1 MERSVKLYGIPNC
14 DSVKKAK
21 DWLQEHDIAID
32 FHDYKT
38 SGISKAKL
46 NEWCKK
52 ADWTILL
59 NKKST
64 TWRGLDLETQA
75 AVTNQKAAVSLMQ
88 EHTSLIKRPVIELSN
103 GELLIG
109 FDAAIYEQQFSII

>member
-1 MERSVKLYGIPNC
+1 MSSSVKLYGIPNC

-21 DWLQEHDIAID
+21 DWLQEHDVAID
-32 FHDYKT
+32 FHDYKIL
-38 SGISKAKL
+38 GISKAKL

-52 ADWTILL
+52 VDWMTLL

-88 EHTSLIKRPVIELSN
+88 EYSSLIKRPVIELNS

-109 FDAAIYEQQFSII
+109 FDAKVYEQYFSIT